1 MKPIHWGILSTGR
14 IAGLFAQA
22 VRRSK
27 TGQLTAVGSRTGISA
42 RKFAKQYKIP
52 SAHGSYQGLLEDPKV
67 EAVYIAPPH
76 PFHAE
81 WAVKAAEAGK
91 HILCEKPLTMDYPD
105 AVKVVEAARK
115 NRVFLMEA
123 FMYRCHPQTAKLVE
137 LVRKKAIGE
146 LRLIQAVFCFDNN
159 VELEHRLFNRRLGG
173 GGILDIGC
181 YPVSMARLLAG
192 AAQGLPFA
200 EPVEVK
206 GAAWVGKK
214 SKVDEIA
221 LASLKFP
228 GDILAELSCGIR
240 VDRGHSMVHL
250 YGSKGRLTVPS
261 PWFAKWNAGTSH
273 FLLQKAGSSKISRIP
288 VHCDRHLYTVE
299 ADTVAECLRKGLRE
313 SQSMSWADTL
323 GNMKVLDLWRKSA
336 GAYY

>member
-1 MKPIHWGILSTGR
+1 MKPVRWGILSTGR
-14 IAGLFAQA
+14 IAGVFAQG

-27 TGQLTAVGSRTGISA
+27 TGQLAAVGSRTPASA
-42 RKFAKQYKIP
+42 REFARKYRIP
-52 SAHGSYQGLLEDPKV
+52 SAYGTYGELLKDPQV

-76 PFHAE
+76 PFHLK

-91 HILCEKPLTMDYPD
+91 HILCEKPLTMNYPD
-105 AVKVVEAARK
+105 TVKVVEAARR

-123 FMYRCHPQTAKLVE
+123 FMYRCHPQTAKLAE
-137 LVRKKAIGE
+137 LVRKKAVGE

-192 AAQGLPFA
+192 AAKGLPFA
-200 EPVEVK
+200 EPLEVK
-206 GAAWVGKK
+206 GTAWVGKK

-221 LASLKFP
+221 LATLKFP
-228 GDILAELSCGIR
+228 GGLLAELSCGIR

-261 PWFAKWNAGTSH
+261 PWFAKWNAGTSY
-273 FLLQKAGSSKISRIP
+273 FLLQKSGSSKIQRLP
-288 VHCDRHLYTVE
+288 VHCDRNLYTAE
-299 ADTVAECLRKGLRE
+299 ADTVAQCLRKGLRE
-313 SQSMSWADTL
+313 SRAMSWADTL